1 MTGTEANISNMKERI
16 ERVTKR
22 HNEEAGKPYPIEM
35 STGIYSFTCSA
46 KVDIYD
52 VINKAD
58 ELLYDEKIKKKE
70 KNGSYR

>member
-1 MTGTEANISNMKERI
+1 MKERI
-16 ERVTKR
+16 ERVTKH
-22 HNEEAGKPYPIEM
+22 HNEVADKPYPIEM
-35 STGIYSFTCSA
+35 STGIYSFKCSA